1 MGATV
6 SLQFQQALRNG
17 DEITALQLYHSSP
30 ELKKLN
36 VNKVYKLSQ
45 TRSTP
50 LHYAAKRALRDIYGE
65 FLLQGGD
72 PTVRNGRYQTAIH
85 LICTCTNVAKD
96 PVKCERRATMLTLTI
111 DYCNKKK
118 QRIIGLMF
126 VDSSLNSPLHLAA
139 TSGLVKC
146 VEILVA
152 NDAFILGQK
161 NIAGQTPLDCAQN
174 APNKA
179 AIAAILEPLMV
190 FASNEKSTAELA
202 VKPPYLKQESY
213 MSYHED
219 RLKLLR
225 EEIVSEVT
233 RSLGLSAVHA
243 ESLLEANGWSAQIV
257 IEKWIEDR
265 MGLCN
270 QVGVEVLPELAYNL
284 PVKPTEKLKQQRSIT
299 ELECQVC
306 FEVVTEEITVPCGHV
321 VCKLC
326 WEEYL
331 KEKINTGNVSKLK
344 CPAYDCSELMPMS
357 IIKTLIPEEIYQKYQ
372 KFGLDKFVT
381 GKTDIKWCPHPG
393 CERAVQ
399 VLVNNPAEN
408 DDVQDAGTR
417 SDSSSEKKIDSR
429 NVDCG
434 VGHFFCWS
442 CSKTAHDPCTCEVW
456 EEWEK
461 EVAERIGD
469 KQGAQRAA
477 EKASDD
483 VWVGENCKPCPSCKS
498 PIYKDDG
505 CNHMT
510 CYNCNHEF
518 CWMCMGRWLFHGSL
532 TGGYFECNKF
542 IMKKLANRKLE
553 SAKIKAKKKAK
564 KKHGRY
570 FKHVY
575 DRYKNHIQSLEYE
588 LTVLEKA
595 GDRMSKLKALASSE
609 QDVAFFEDAIREL
622 LKCRHVLKASY
633 ALSYYLHTE
642 GERDGFIKLI
652 AEVEKSTELLAQS
665 IAKPHLQTPKDQ
677 IILLTVESR
686 EQRRSFLLAARK
698 FNPSLL
704 AIQQPAEPE
713 IIAMPPQLI
722 QRQVPLRRQVP
733 LELIQLQVPL
743 ELIQRQ
749 VPLHGYN
756 SDDGSYDSDE
766 YDLDDYYRRHSPP
779 SSTPDDDDEDDDSEY
794 S

>member
-1 MGATV
+1 MFLCIELVIDMGAAV

-50 LHYAAKRALRDIYGE
+50 IHYAAKRGLLDIYKE

-72 PTVRNGRYQTAIH
+72 PTVTNGKGETSIH
-85 LICTCTNVAKD
+85 LICTCTNAAID
-96 PVKCERRATMLTLTI
+96 PVECDRRATMLSFTI
-111 DYCNKKK
+111 DYCREKK
-118 QRIIGLMF
+118 QLIVGLTF
-126 VDSSLNSPLHLAA
+126 VDRSLNSPLHIAA

-202 VKPPYLKQESY
+202 VKPRFLKQESY
-213 MSYHED
+213 RPYSEN

-225 EEIVSEVT
+225 EEIMSQVT
-233 RSLGLSAVHA
+233 ESLGLSKVNA

-257 IEKWIEDR
+257 VEKWTNDCAS
-265 MGLCN
+265 LCY
-270 QVGVEVLPELAYNL
+270 QTGVQIVDNSL
-284 PVKPTEKLKQQRSIT
+284 VKPKRSLKQQSSIT

-306 FEVVTEEITVPCGHV
+306 FEVVTEKIAVPSLPCGHV
-321 VCKLC
+321 ICKLC

-344 CPAYDCSELMPMS
+344 CPAYDCSELVPMS

-399 VLVNNPAEN
+399 VPVNNPAEN
-408 DDVQDAGTR
+408 NDVQDETTA
-417 SDSSSEKKIDSR
+417 SDTSSEKKIDSR

-456 EEWEK
+456 AEWER
-461 EVAERIGD
+461 EVSEQVD
-469 KQGAQRAA
+469 NNQGAQRAA
-477 EKASDD
+477 ERVSDD
-483 VWVGENCKPCPSCKS
+483 VWLGENCKSCPNCKS
-498 PIYKDDG
+498 PIFKDDG

-510 CYNCNHEF
+510 CYKCKHEF
-518 CWMCMGRWLFHGSL
+518 CWMCLGRWRFHGSRS
-532 TGGYFECNKF
+532 GGYFECNKF

-553 SAKIKAKKKAK
+553 SAKSKAKKKAK
-564 KKHGRY
+564 KKHGCY

-575 DRYKNHIQSLEYE
+575 DWYKNHVQSLEYE
-588 LTVLEKA
+588 LTILVKA
-595 GDRMSKLKALASSE
+595 GDRMSKLKASASSE
-609 QDVAFFEDAIREL
+609 QDVTFFEDAIREL

-633 ALSYYLHTE
+633 ALSYYLCTE
-642 GERDGFIKLI
+642 GERDGFIKLV
-652 AEVEKSTELLAQS
+652 AEVERSTELLAQS
-665 IAKPHLQTPKDQ
+665 VTRPHLQTPKDQ

-686 EQRRSFLLAARK
+686 EQRRSFLLSAHK
-698 FNPSLL
+698 FNPSLW
-704 AIQQPAEPE
+704 AIQDEQPVYD
-713 IIAMPPQLI
+713 IDTPQHFT
-722 QRQVPLRRQVP
+722 RNVSFDDGDSYVSD
-733 LELIQLQVPL
+733 E
-743 ELIQRQ
+743 
-749 VPLHGYN
+749 
-756 SDDGSYDSDE
+756 SDDG
-766 YDLDDYYRRHSPP
+766 DYFTRFRVL
-779 SSTPDDDDEDDDSEY
+779 T
-794 S
+794 